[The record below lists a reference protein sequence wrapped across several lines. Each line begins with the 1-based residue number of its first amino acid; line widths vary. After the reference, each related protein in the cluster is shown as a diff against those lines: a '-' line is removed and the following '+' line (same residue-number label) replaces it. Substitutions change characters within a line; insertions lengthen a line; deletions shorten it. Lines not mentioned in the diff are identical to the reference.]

1 MRKFLFFTTAM
12 ILSAAIKAQGV
23 GHNGAVIAFSS
34 TTFCYDTITRGS
46 DGECAFEFT
55 NVGDEPLVITSAFS
69 SCGCTVPSWPQEPIL
84 PNQKGVIRVRYNTDK
99 TGGFSKAIVVKSN
112 STDNAKAILR
122 INGVKSATLT
132 W

>member
-1 MRKFLFFTTAM
+1 M
-12 ILSAAIKAQGV
+12 ILSAVIKAQGV

-34 TTFCYDTITRGS
+34 TTFCYDTIPRGS

-122 INGVKSATLT
+122 INGVVRKE
-132 W
+132 

>member
-1 MRKFLFFTTAM
+1 MFFTTAM
-12 ILSAAIKAQGV
+12 ILSAVIKAQGV
-23 GHNGAVIAFSS
+23 EHNGAVIAFSS
-34 TTFCYDTITRGS
+34 TTFCYDTIPRGS
-46 DGECAFEFT
+46 DGEYAFEFT

-112 STDNAKAILR
+112 LTDNAKAILR
-122 INGVKSATLT
+122 INGVVRKE
-132 W
+132 

>member
-1 MRKFLFFTTAM
+1 MRRLLFFTTAM
-12 ILSAAIKAQGV
+12 ILSAVIKAQGV
-23 GHNGAVIAFSS
+23 EHNGAVIAFSS
-34 TTFCYDTITRGS
+34 TTFCYDTIPRGS
-46 DGECAFEFT
+46 DGEYAFEFT

-112 STDNAKAILR
+112 LTDNAKAILR
-122 INGVKSATLT
+122 INGVVRKE
-132 W
+132 